1 MKSIELLFQI
11 SNVSATD
18 SGTFSCILS
27 EDDASEVSEENVVV
41 AVFRRIEDEENFKK
55 VRSTDHFQRDQSETQ
70 FDLRYLKYEV
80 NYSVKYETNS
90 LLDILCAI
98 IIINLK

>member
-18 SGTFSCILS
+18 SGTFSCFLS
-27 EDDASEVSEENVVV
+27 EDDSSEVSEENVVV
-41 AVFRRIEDEENFKK
+41 AVFKRIEDEEHFKK
-55 VRSTDHFQRDQSETQ
+55 VRSTDHFQNDQSETQ

-80 NYSVKYETNS
+80 NYSVKYEKKQFIRYS
-90 LLDILCAI
+90 LC
-98 IIINLK
+98 NNYN